1 MNDET
6 TNAILENRRQ
16 IKILEEDVC
25 YAQLN
30 NRPPEVVLTL
40 EARLRTLHAQLA
52 ALEAVNPGAGY

>member
-6 TNAILENRRQ
+6 TNTILENRRQ

-30 NRPPEVVLTL
+30 NRPSDVIETL
-40 EARLRTLHAQLA
+40 EGRIRFLRAQLT
-52 ALEAVNPGAGY
+52 ALEAVNPGVA

>member
-6 TNAILENRRQ
+6 TTIILENRRQ

-30 NRPPEVVLTL
+30 NRSSDVIETL
-40 EARLRTLHAQLA
+40 EGRIRFLRAQLT
-52 ALEAVNPGAGY
+52 ALEAVNPGVA

>member
-6 TNAILENRRQ
+6 TNTILENRRQ

-30 NRPPEVVLTL
+30 NRPPDVIETL
-40 EARLRTLHAQLA
+40 EGRIRFLRAQLT
-52 ALEAVNPGAGY
+52 ALEAVNPGVA

>member
-6 TNAILENRRQ
+6 TTIILENRRQ

-30 NRPPEVVLTL
+30 NRPHDVIETL
-40 EARLRTLHAQLA
+40 EGRIRFLRAQLT
-52 ALEAVNPGAGY
+52 ALEAVKPGVA

>member
-30 NRPPEVVLTL
+30 NRPADVIETL
-40 EARLRTLHAQLA
+40 EGRIRFLRAQLT
-52 ALEAVNPGAGY
+52 ALEAVNPGVA